1 MELKVESGDPWRGS
15 TCRGRAMRNLKGWKG
30 GRKESGRTRWN
41 FWGVT
46 RRKVPVERSGGE

>member
-30 GRKESGRTRWN
+30 GGRNQAGPDGISG
-41 FWGVT
+41 
-46 RRKVPVERSGGE
+46 E